1 MLQAMNTGH
10 EGSMTTTHA
19 NSANEAIKRI
29 ETLCMM
35 AGLDLSPRAIREQI
49 AESIHVIVQ
58 QARFSDGARRLTS
71 ITEVGELGEDGELIL
86 HDIFAFHRT
95 GTSPAGEALGE
106 YRTTGYVPSFLDE
119 FIAQRLVDGGDY
131 L

>member
-1 MLQAMNTGH
+1 
-10 EGSMTTTHA
+10 MTTTHA
-19 NSANEAIKRI
+19 NSAEEALKRV

-49 AESIHVIVQ
+49 ACSVHVVVQ
-58 QARFSDGARRLTS
+58 QTRFSDGARRLTS
-71 ITEVGELGEDGELIL
+71 ITEVGRLGEDGELIL

-95 GTSPAGEALGE
+95 GTTPSGEVLGDH
-106 YRTTGYVPSFLDE
+106 RTTGYVPSFLNE
-119 FIAQRLVDGGDY
+119 FITQRLVDGGEY